1 MTEAQIDGPVREM
14 IEATNAEDRDRL
26 LAAFAP
32 DAVLVDFGRRFV
44 GREEIGGWSDL
55 ENIGT
60 HNRITATN
68 ISPSSEEVEVEI
80 EVTGDGY
87 NGTGLLSFALDGDQ
101 ITTLQIT
108 G

>member
-1 MTEAQIDGPVREM
+1 MTKVQINGPVREM

-26 LAAFAP
+26 LQAFAP

-44 GREEIGGWSDL
+44 GREEIRGWSDQ

-68 ISPSSEEVEVEI
+68 ISASSEEVEVEI
-80 EVTGDGY
+80 EVSGDGY
-87 NGTGLLSFALDGDQ
+87 NGAGLLRFAISGAQ
-101 ITTLQIT
+101 ITTLEIT